1 MIRRSLASLAIAV
14 GGLASP
20 VGAEPIVLVH
30 GAFQTAAAWSEVET
44 RLEAMG
50 HDVVRVD
57 LPGWNAEGEAAQAVT
72 LDAYVTAV
80 SDAVAGLD
88 AQVVLVGHSFGGM
101 AISAVAERMPDAVKR
116 LVYVAA
122 YLPADGES
130 MEALSGTDTDNAFRE
145 GSFVL
150 GPDHSYAEIR
160 MEDRAAIF
168 IGDGTPAQQAAVMGA
183 MVREPLG
190 PIGTPVALTD
200 AFDGVPKTYLRTTLD
215 GAVSAPL
222 QSRMLERAGV
232 TDVTDIASGHSP
244 QVTQLEALVAALDT
258 AARAP

>member
-1 MIRRSLASLAIAV
+1 MIRRSLASFAIAV
-14 GGLASP
+14 GVFASP
-20 VGAEPIVLVH
+20 AGAEPIVLVH
-30 GAFQTAAAWSEVET
+30 GAFQNAAAWSEVET
-44 RLEAMG
+44 RLEGMG
-50 HDVVRVD
+50 HDVVLVD
-57 LPGWNAEGEAAQAVT
+57 LPGRNAEGGAAHAIT
-72 LDAYVTAV
+72 LDTYVAAV
-80 SDAVAGLD
+80 SEAVAGFD
-88 AQVVLVGHSFGGM
+88 APVTLVGHSFGGM
-101 AISAVAERMPDAVKR
+101 TISAVAERMPDAVER

-150 GPDHSYAEIR
+150 APDYSYAEIR

-168 IGDGTPAQQAAVMGA
+168 IGDGTEAEQAAVADA

-190 PIGTPVALTD
+190 PIGTPVALTA

-215 GAVSAPL
+215 GAVSAPM
-222 QSRMLERAGV
+222 QTRMLERAGV

-244 QVTQLEALVAALDT
+244 QVTQLEALVAAMDN